1 MIGSLFHSAVYQPI
15 YNLLVF
21 LYDAVPGSDFG
32 VAIILLT
39 VLLKAALIP
48 LSKHQIESQK
58 KIQEIQP
65 EIKKI
70 QQKYKHSREE
80 QSRAIMAFYKERK
93 VNPFS
98 GCLPLI
104 LQLTVLI
111 AIYRVLFA
119 IASADFSVNSEVL
132 YPFLLNPESVNRL
145 SFGLLDLSHPS
156 IVLAVITAMAQYYQM
171 KMMMARQDQNKIQT
185 PKRVSG
191 KEKQETLSAKKEN
204 EPDLSQIMSKQMLYI
219 GPAMTLFFGATFPS
233 GLALYWLTSTLF
245 MIGQQWY
252 LLERRGRVSQSR

>member
-1 MIGSLFHSAVYQPI
+1 MIGSFFHAVVYQPI

-39 VLLKAALIP
+39 ILLKSMLIP

-70 QQKYKHSREE
+70 QEKYKHSREE
-80 QSRAIMAFYKERK
+80 QSRALLAFYRERK
-93 VNPFS
+93 INPFS
-98 GCLPLI
+98 SLLPLI

-111 AIYRVLFA
+111 AIYRVLFTVA
-119 IASADFSVNSEVL
+119 KADFLVDSGTL
-132 YPFLLNPESVNRL
+132 YPFLFNPESVNRL
-145 SFGLLDLSHPS
+145 SFGFLDLSRPS
-156 IVLAVITAMAQYYQM
+156 IVLAVITALAQYYQM
-171 KMMMARQDQNKIQT
+171 KMMMMRQN
-185 PKRVSG
+185 R
-191 KEKQETLSAKKEN
+191 EN
-204 EPDLSQIMSKQMLYI
+204 EQVSSKKKGENRNIEPSEKDKEPDFSQIMSKQMLYI
-219 GPAMTLFFGATFPS
+219 GPAMTLFFGATFQS

-252 LLERRGRVSQSR
+252 LLERRGRASKTR